1 MINDYNPRRKPDFFI
16 DGDPNSLL
24 VTIGDSNTWGQG
36 LGRCTQDHDDIES
49 RKAQCY
55 GRTMSNRLN
64 SSWLNLGFSGCGNG
78 YVLKCLDDLISGQHL
93 SWLNQASYDDIRDPS
108 WPMKLEEVRNGP
120 HTDILEE
127 LRSVYCQST
136 NPYTELIK
144 QYQNVYIV
152 VQLTEGGRDASRYDW
167 MLEGQTRV
175 ADYLMLEERY
185 NFSWLNQIIDDC
197 EHTIIVG
204 RHANVEFDEES
215 KDISRCLPKTWA
227 QVNWDHDGDDHPDID
242 SNAALSLTGPYTA
255 VVYQLGL
262 LAGISDY
269 KQWMLEQSEV
279 IEPLWKYAQD
289 SNLYCN
295 ESTWHPS
302 RESHVLWANYLLDH
316 L

>member
-16 DGDPNSLL
+16 DGNPNSLL

-36 LGRCTQDHDDIES
+36 LGRNAGNHDDIES

-185 NFSWLNQIIDDC
+185 NFSWLNRIIDHC
-197 EHTIIVG
+197 EHTIIVA
-204 RHANVEFDEES
+204 RNFTVDLAETE
-215 KDISRCLPKTWA
+215 DISRCLPKNWV
-227 QVNWDHDGDDHPDID
+227 QVNWDHNGNDHPDKDIND
-242 SNAALSLTGPYTA
+242 LLVSGPA
-255 VVYQLGL
+255 SGVVFNQPL

-269 KQWMLEQSEV
+269 KEWFVQQTSTV
-279 IEPLWKYAQD
+279 EPLWNYLRNNDLNHNGAT
-289 SNLYCN
+289 C
-295 ESTWHPS
+295 HPT
-302 RESHVLWANYLLDH
+302 RESHVLWANYLLDY